1 MTDIDRLQEAY
12 GKPDLTPRVLFQIGS
27 QLDLQKHRMTDQQ
40 LNRQKE
46 IESDFRRRVLRV
58 MQPRY

>member
-1 MTDIDRLQEAY
+1 MTDIEQLQEAY
-12 GKPDLTPRVLFQIGS
+12 FKPELPPRALFQIGS
-27 QLDLQKHRMTDQQ
+27 QLDLVKHRMSDQQ

-46 IESDFRRRVLRV
+46 IENDFRRRVLRV

>member
-1 MTDIDRLQEAY
+1 MTDVDRLQEAY
-12 GKPDLTPRVLFQIGS
+12 FKPELPPRELFQIGS
-27 QLDLQKHRMTDQQ
+27 QLDLVKHKMSDHQ